1 MSRAMT
7 RERFGW
13 FADWRAHLA
22 AGRARPAKG
31 FVSQPEPRSLGTY
44 ARGKQIMSGNIHL
57 GGTLIEA
64 PGVCLWDIPAPDP
77 DFSADAQ
84 GFAWLEDLA
93 AYDTAEARRQAQAW
107 TAAWIS
113 RFGKGRGP
121 GWSPDLT
128 GRRIIRWV
136 HNATFLLAGCSKA
149 ETEAFYASLA
159 HQSAFL
165 ARRWKAAG
173 PGRPRIEALTGLV
186 YAGLSLVG
194 FQGLIAPSAAAL
206 AQACQNE
213 VDDEGGI
220 ATRNPQELLEVLT
233 LLNWAASALTDAGMA
248 VPKDLYSAITRIAP
262 GLRTLRH
269 ADGGLARF
277 HGGDRGEEGRLDQAL
292 AASGVRR
299 GMPPQMA
306 VGLARLA
313 GGRAAVIRDG
323 AAPPGNRAGAEAQA
337 SAGAWE
343 LTSGRRPLI
352 VSCGAGSG
360 FDQSWR
366 LAARATQS
374 HSVLAMAGQSSSSFG
389 KTGFALNRIAS
400 VSEANVIHGTDGT
413 DATVAHDGWL
423 ASHGLTT
430 RRILTLSHDGRRLSG
445 VDALT
450 ADTPDAQRAFQDLMM
465 ATAMEGA
472 AFAVHF
478 HLHPDV
484 DATLD
489 MAGTAV
495 SLALRSG
502 EIWILRH
509 SGPLTVALE
518 PSFYLEKSRLN
529 PRPCKQVVLR
539 GHARSFDTRIGWTLA
554 KAKDTPLAIRDLDF
568 DDPDNLA

>member
-1 MSRAMT
+1 MIRANRAREAGEMTRAMT

-173 PGRPRIEALTGLV
+173 PGRPRIEALTGQV

-233 LLNWAASALTDAGMA
+233 LLNWAASAL
-248 VPKDLYSAITRIAP
+248 
-262 GLRTLRH
+262 
-269 ADGGLARF
+269 
-277 HGGDRGEEGRLDQAL
+277 
-292 AASGVRR
+292 
-299 GMPPQMA
+299 
-306 VGLARLA
+306 
-313 GGRAAVIRDG
+313 
-323 AAPPGNRAGAEAQA
+323 
-337 SAGAWE
+337 
-343 LTSGRRPLI
+343 
-352 VSCGAGSG
+352 
-360 FDQSWR
+360 
-366 LAARATQS
+366 
-374 HSVLAMAGQSSSSFG
+374 
-389 KTGFALNRIAS
+389 
-400 VSEANVIHGTDGT
+400 
-413 DATVAHDGWL
+413 
-423 ASHGLTT
+423 
-430 RRILTLSHDGRRLSG
+430 
-445 VDALT
+445 
-450 ADTPDAQRAFQDLMM
+450 
-465 ATAMEGA
+465 
-472 AFAVHF
+472 
-478 HLHPDV
+478 
-484 DATLD
+484 
-489 MAGTAV
+489 
-495 SLALRSG
+495 
-502 EIWILRH
+502 
-509 SGPLTVALE
+509 
-518 PSFYLEKSRLN
+518 
-529 PRPCKQVVLR
+529 
-539 GHARSFDTRIGWTLA
+539 
-554 KAKDTPLAIRDLDF
+554 
-568 DDPDNLA
+568 